1 MLARTADNLYW
12 MARYME
18 RAENTARML
27 GGVYRVS
34 LLPSGDI
41 GSESPWENLFL
52 STAERDAFLESYDT
66 FDPGSVIAYM
76 ALDRDNPSS
85 IRSSIWAARE
95 NVRATRHELSAEL
108 WEVINHTWLDIHAM
122 TRQDLVDM
130 GLYDFIEW
138 IKERSHL
145 FCGMVEGTMRRGEAY
160 GFWRLGTVLERAENT
175 ARLVAARSSTFHR
188 PGTAP
193 ERTSDYYQLGMLL
206 RSVNAY
212 KTYREIYNSSLEP
225 KKVAEVLLLHP
236 EMPRSLRYC
245 LDQLCDIL
253 DRLGNSDDG
262 VRQANELR
270 GRLVS
275 GRIDRIFRTGLDG
288 FLADFRQQTDK
299 LGTQIQTDFMMIR

>member
-12 MARYME
+12 MARYLE

-41 GSESPWENLFL
+41 GSESPWENLYL
-52 STAERDAFLESYDT
+52 SDVERDVFLESYED
-66 FDPGSVIAYM
+66 FDPASVIAYM
-76 ALDRDNPSS
+76 ALDQNNPSS

-95 NVRATRHELSAEL
+95 SVRATRHELSAEL
-108 WEVINHTWLDIHAM
+108 WEVINHTWLDLNAM
-122 TRQDLVDM
+122 THDDLANM

-138 IKERSHL
+138 VKERSHL

-160 GFWRLGTVLERAENT
+160 AFWRLGTVLERAENT
-175 ARLVAARSSTFHR
+175 ARLVAARAPTFHR
-188 PGTAP
+188 PGSAP

-236 EMPRSLRYC
+236 EVPRSLRYC

-253 DRLGNSDDG
+253 EHLHAPANGT
-262 VRQANELR
+262 RQANELR

-275 GRIDRIFRTGLDG
+275 GRIDRIFRTGLEG